1 MWDRYSLATM
11 ILFLYGDD
19 TFRSRRYLEQSIEKF
34 KRERDPQ
41 GYNVIRLDG
50 KKIEPSKLF
59 AEIAAAPFLAAKRM
73 VVVENIASGTDKE
86 AMAAIIERLEKQN
99 FPESSVVVFW
109 QGEAVGKTKESKK
122 LYEILTKEKYAQ
134 VFEALVGEAL
144 VRWLKKEFDD
154 RAVAIASN
162 ALQYIATNTGD
173 DVWQAHTLVDQ
184 LAAYKRGGTIELI
197 DVTHFLPEK
206 LDNNI
211 FSMIEAIIQGNHKLG
226 MKLLYE
232 QRRLGQEDMQL
243 FGMIIWQFRVLLQ
256 IADLLEREPYAQPDA
271 MAKQLEIHPFV
282 IKKNLSVVKR
292 YPYEKLKSV
301 YAKLYEIDWKT
312 KTGQGDQALMLDLFV
327 SSL

>member
-1 MWDRYSLATM
+1 M

-50 KKIEPSKLF
+50 KKIEQSKLF
-59 AEIAAAPFLAAKRM
+59 AEIAAAPFLATKRM
-73 VVVENIASGTDKE
+73 VVIENVASGTDKE
-86 AMAAIIERLEKQN
+86 VMAALMERLEKQS
-99 FPESSVVVFW
+99 FPESSVAVFW
-109 QGEAVGKTKESKK
+109 QGEAVGKTKEAKK
-122 LYEILTKEKYAQ
+122 LFEMLSKEKYAQ
-134 VFEALVGEAL
+134 VFELLTGDALE
-144 VRWLKKEFDD
+144 RWLKKECDD
-154 RAVAIASN
+154 RGVAIVAN
-162 ALQYIATNTGD
+162 ALRYIAVNTGD

-184 LAAYKRGGTIELI
+184 LVAYKMGGTIELA
-197 DVTHFLPEK
+197 DVIHFLPEK

-243 FGMIIWQFRVLLQ
+243 FGMIVWQFRVLLQ
-256 IADLLEREPYAQPDA
+256 IGDLLEREPYAQPDM
-271 MAKQLEIHPFV
+271 MAKQLDLHPFV
-282 IKKNLSVVKR
+282 VKKNMPVVKR
-292 YPYEKLKSV
+292 YPYDRLKKV
-301 YAKLYEIDWKT
+301 YTSLYEIDWKT
-312 KTGQGDQALMLDLFV
+312 KTGQADQALMLDLFV